1 MLGMAEADSLELHS
15 IMVLKDG
22 YVIYENWMGAGHAD
36 SLHILNSVSKT
47 YTSLAIG
54 MAIEEGKL
62 KLDDKLVSFFPD
74 TLPDIVSRHLAAI
87 TVRDLLSMTCGHA
100 VDHTY
105 EMQQLAKENPRLD
118 WVKQF
123 LSYLVEFAP
132 GEVDCYNS
140 AGTFMLSALLQNITG
155 QTLFDYLTPRLF
167 EPLGIKGACWL
178 ENNEGVNYG
187 GWGCTSRP
195 RTAPRPGN

>member
-62 KLDDKLVSFFPD
+62 KLDDKLVSFFP
-74 TLPDIVSRHLAAI
+74 TNFLISCPAISRQSLCA
-87 TVRDLLSMTCGHA
+87 
-100 VDHTY
+100 
-105 EMQQLAKENPRLD
+105 
-118 WVKQF
+118 
-123 LSYLVEFAP
+123 
-132 GEVDCYNS
+132 
-140 AGTFMLSALLQNITG
+140 
-155 QTLFDYLTPRLF
+155 
-167 EPLGIKGACWL
+167 
-178 ENNEGVNYG
+178 
-187 GWGCTSRP
+187 TSSP
-195 RTAPRPGN
+195 